1 MICGCNSNS
10 ISCKSDIHM
19 KRNFFLLIMS
29 LLILNSYGQEK
40 GRNITHYLFPE
51 FSKGSVLMKNGV
63 KEEAL
68 LNYNALTEEMIFEK
82 KGVKLAI
89 AQPQAVDTVY
99 IGGRKFCL
107 VNGKF
112 FEMLLH
118 SKCDLYVEHK
128 CKLKDPGKPSGYG
141 GSSQTAATNTYS
153 SFFTGNQVYE
163 MKLPESFETIPSIF
177 YWLKK
182 DGKLVKFVSLR
193 QLAKIFPEKSEV
205 VKNYIKSDDVS
216 LDDQLS
222 VARLIR
228 LLQ

>member
-1 MICGCNSNS
+1 
-10 ISCKSDIHM
+10 M
-19 KRNFFLLIMS
+19 KCNFFLLIMS
-29 LLILNSYGQEK
+29 LLILNSYGQEQ

-51 FSKGSVLMKNGV
+51 FTKGVVLMKNRV

-82 KGVKLAI
+82 NSVKLAI
-89 AQPQAVDTVY
+89 AQPEAVDTIF
-99 IGGRKFCL
+99 IGTRKFCL

-112 FEMLLH
+112 FELVLR

-141 GSSQTAATNTYS
+141 GSSQTSATSTYS
-153 SFFTGNQVYE
+153 SFFSGNQVYE
-163 MKLPESFETIPSIF
+163 MKLPETFETIPYSF

-193 QLAKIFPEKSEV
+193 QLAKIFPEKSDL
-205 VKNYIKSDDVS
+205 VKQYIKSDDVS
-216 LDDQLS
+216 FDDQLS
-222 VARLIR
+222 VAWLIR
-228 LLQ
+228 RLE

>member
-1 MICGCNSNS
+1 
-10 ISCKSDIHM
+10 M

-40 GRNITHYLFPE
+40 GHNITHYLFPE
-51 FSKGSVLMKNGV
+51 FTKGVVLMKNQV
-63 KEEAL
+63 KEETL

-82 KGVKLAI
+82 NGVKLAI
-89 AQPQAVDTVY
+89 AQPASVDTVY
-99 IGGRKFCL
+99 IDGRKFCL

-112 FEMLLH
+112 FEMILH

-128 CKLKDPGKPSGYG
+128 CKLKDPGKPAGYG

-153 SFFTGNQVYE
+153 SFFTGSQVYE
-163 MKLPESFETIPSIF
+163 MKLPESFETIPNTF

-193 QLAKIFPEKSEV
+193 QLTKIFPEKSEM
-205 VKNYIKSDDVS
+205 VKKHIKSNEVSFDDPQSVS
-216 LDDQLS
+216 
-222 VARLIR
+222 RFIR
-228 LLQ
+228 LLE